1 MHKLGEKVVFS
12 LRQETDQMNQVQ
24 LVLSVVTYDGT
35 HHYGLPIV

>member
-24 LVLSVVTYDGT
+24 LVLSVYDGT